1 MKKNNYS
8 HKQYVNMY
16 FFIFLWGMLI
26 YSLILIILSFL
37 FNQINFY
44 TFFLLLILFV
54 FSLIITSKITL
65 KIFLKI
71 FKKFISY
78 GQIKKIKFFDFLFKE
93 LLKLLE
99 LTSLV
104 SNKKVFTNFLYFTVL
119 LLFFEY
125 LLLNVIFK
133 FLFQNIEPKI
143 IFLFF

>member
-104 SNKKVFTNFLYFTVL
+104 SNKKCLQIFYILLYYCYFL
-119 LLFFEY
+119 
-125 LLLNVIFK
+125 
-133 FLFQNIEPKI
+133 NIYY
-143 IFLFF
+143 